1 MSLQICIKIMR
12 NYIDI
17 DRLKCHETIRV
28 HDILDLSK
36 SEDEM
41 KSDEE
46 ESNLQEMIE
55 VAF

>member
-17 DRLKCHETIRV
+17 DRLKCHEIIRI
-28 HDILDLSK
+28 HDILDLWKSK
-36 SEDEM
+36 DEM

-46 ESNLQEMIE
+46 ELNLQEIIE
-55 VAF
+55 IIL